1 MTTPVKDVMNTD
13 VIRFREDTPVD
24 EVARVLSE
32 RKITGA
38 PVVTPDDYVVG
49 IVSELDVFSK
59 PGTKA
64 GDIMSPR
71 VISIT
76 EDTPI
81 DEAARLLA
89 GERIRR
95 LPVLR
100 AGKLVGLIS
109 RSDVLEFFV
118 HSRWVC
124 VACGHSE
131 HGLEAPERCRAC
143 SGTDFRLQRAEPST

>member
-1 MTTPVKDVMNTD
+1 MTTPVKDVMNRN
-13 VIRFREDTPVD
+13 VISFREDTPVE

-32 RKITGA
+32 RHITGA

-59 PGTKA
+59 PGERA

-109 RSDVLEFFV
+109 RSDVLDFFV

-124 VACGHSE
+124 VACGHAE

-143 SGTDFRLQRAEPST
+143 SGTAFTLVRAQPGT